1 MKNKCKILVL
11 FGIIVCNFFFVSR
24 IQGNVFDIN
33 QSSSG
38 YYVDGTTLTPLSSQT
53 NIPYGANV
61 QLHFNV
67 TNLPDN
73 QITAKFERTYG
84 MEYLAYY
91 SGVLQIDGRVVSQ
104 QEYSQ
109 FISST
114 GASIT
119 CANQQ
124 TTIILTVKSVG
135 STQGK
140 ITGSL
145 SITVPNDSSSV
156 KTQKLEH
163 AFYGNYAFPKEHN
176 VQFYHEGTLLSN
188 QNVIDGSTP
197 MIPSLSDTDGYTFVG
212 FNTQKDGSGS
222 FYQNDAIHESVN
234 LYAIFQKVQYTVNYY
249 VDGELF
255 HSEQVYY
262 MESPKSITPDKE
274 EGRTFLKWDR
284 SLETITSNVDVYAI
298 FESEDEEEIKNNLR
312 FRITDKQY
320 GEEATITEKN
330 HVIHVSDVISNPD
343 LEIKEITIT
352 REETQIS
359 LFPLLCIGGIIIIY
373 IIWRKA

>member
-1 MKNKCKILVL
+1 MKNKRKILVL
-11 FGIIVCNFFFVSR
+11 FGIIVCNFFFISR
-24 IQGNVFDIN
+24 VQGNVFDIN
-33 QSSSG
+33 QSSNG
-38 YYVDGTTLTPLSSQT
+38 YYIENNSLIPLSSQT
-53 NIPYGANV
+53 SVPYGASV

-73 QITAKFERTYG
+73 QIIAKFERTYG
-84 MEYLAYY
+84 MEYLTYY
-91 SGVLQIDGRVVSQ
+91 SGILQIDGRVASQ

-109 FISST
+109 FISSGT
-114 GASIT
+114 SIT
-119 CANQQ
+119 CTNQQ
-124 TTIILTVKSVG
+124 TTVILTVKAVG
-135 STQGK
+135 SSQGK

-145 SITVPNDSSSV
+145 SVTIPNESSSM

-163 AFYGNYAFPKEHN
+163 IFYGNYAFPKEHN
-176 VQFYHEGTLLSN
+176 VQFYHEDTLLSK
-188 QNVIDGSTP
+188 QNVIDGNTP
-197 MIPSLSDTDGYTFVG
+197 MIPSLSDTDGYIFVG

-222 FYQNDAIHESVN
+222 YYKNDAIHESVN

-262 MESPKSITPDKE
+262 MESSKSIIPDKE

-284 SLETITSNVDVYAI
+284 SLESITSNVDVYAI
-298 FESEDEEEIKNNLR
+298 FESEDEEEIKNSLR
-312 FRITDKQY
+312 FRITNKQY
-320 GEEATITEKN
+320 NEKNTITEKS
-330 HVIHVSDVISNPD
+330 HVIHVSDVVNNPD

-359 LFPLLCIGGIIIIY
+359 LFPFVCIGGIIIIY